1 MPDDTSETKEY
12 TPLYARPIKIRIVD
26 GDDPE
31 VEDYL
36 EPDEYEVRHDN
47 QTNLREIFSDTE
59 RCLYTY
65 DFGDDWEHEILLDEV
80 IANSHN
86 RFPILLE
93 SNGERPP
100 EDVGGPGG
108 YEEYLRIVSD
118 PESPEYESVVEW
130 SKMTRAKKRTI
141 EEINRS
147 LLFYH

>member
-1 MPDDTSETKEY
+1 MIPNDVS
-12 TPLYARPIKIRIVD
+12 IHMI
-26 GDDPE
+26 
-31 VEDYL
+31 L
-36 EPDEYEVRHDN
+36 EM
-47 QTNLREIFSDTE
+47 
-59 RCLYTY
+59 
-65 DFGDDWEHEILLDEV
+65 DWEHEILLEEV

-147 LLFYH
+147 LRVYH